1 MDLAIRQPEFH
12 NLAATPGESGRAIA
26 RSQNFS
32 IQRLVGRAGTRFGFA
47 ARTECIVLLPAIGAN
62 LSGDREARL
71 PGRAAAIVP
80 QGAYELELGGA
91 GEAYVL
97 ATDRS
102 DLDGKGIPPHDAR
115 LRPVGTPRR
124 RIAREGEVCI
134 HPVGEIVI
142 PPDNGRLRFLQ
153 SETMSINWVE
163 YDGVRDRSG
172 LSPHAHVDFEQASL
186 AIAGEFVHHLRTP
199 WGRDADLWHDDAHLA
214 VGPASVVVIPP
225 EIIHTTEGVGVGHHV
240 LVDVF
245 APPRE
250 DFIARNWVFNANEYA
265 NSNAAD

>member
-1 MDLAIRQPEFH
+1 MDVAIRQPEFH
-12 NLAATPGESGRAIA
+12 DLAANRESGRAIVRA
-26 RSQNFS
+26 QNFC
-32 IQRLVGRAGTRFGFA
+32 IERFVGSAGSRFAFA
-47 ARTECIVLLPAIGAN
+47 ARTECIVLLPAVAAK
-62 LSGDREARL
+62 LSGDRGASL
-71 PGRAAAIVP
+71 PGHAAVIVP
-80 QGAYELELGGA
+80 QGAYELELSGA
-91 GEAYVL
+91 GEAYIL

-102 DLDGKGIPPHDAR
+102 DLDVKGIPPHDAR
-115 LRPVGTPRR
+115 LRPVGAPRR
-124 RIAREGEVCI
+124 RIAREGEVRI
-134 HPVGEIVI
+134 HPVGDIAI

-153 SETMSINWVE
+153 SQTMSINWVE

-199 WGRDADLWHDDAHLA
+199 WGRNADLWHDDAHLS

-225 EIIHTTEGVGVGHHV
+225 EIIHTTEGVGEGHHV

-265 NSNAAD
+265 NSNVPG